1 MNYPET
7 RTAGGTRHK
16 KEEKQNKNDN
26 IGYKTQNE
34 EKQNKIKNTTQKRG
48 AIMSQYK
55 KILG

>member
-1 MNYPET
+1 MNCPET

-26 IGYKTQNE
+26 IGYKTQSE

-48 AIMSQYK
+48 AIMSQ
-55 KILG
+55 